1 MAGILQ
7 NACAPVIIAVDGP
20 GGSGKSTVSRRLAK
34 RLGWL
39 HLDTGAFYRAATL
52 VVLRA
57 GIDPGNEPE
66 VAAAVA
72 TRNFSQEGGRM
83 FLDGQDVSSEIRSAV
98 VTAAVS
104 EVSALPAVRDVMV
117 AHQRRWVASHGKDA
131 VVEGRDIGTV
141 VFPEADLKVWLS
153 ASAEERARRRA
164 LQTGEDPGA
173 VRLELDRRD
182 RADSGR
188 KVSPLTPAADAEYLD
203 TTGMTVDEV
212 VDRIVQL
219 VEATF

>member
-1 MAGILQ
+1 M
-7 NACAPVIIAVDGP
+7 IIAVDGP
-20 GGSGKSTVSRRLAK
+20 GGSGKSTVSRQLAQ

-52 VVLRA
+52 AVLRA
-57 GIDPGNEPE
+57 G
-66 VAAAVA
+66 VAIAADSEITETVRVR
-72 TRNFSQEGGRM
+72 TFLQEGGRM
-83 FLDGQDVSSEIRSAV
+83 CLDGEDVSHEIRSPE

-104 EVSALPAVRDVMV
+104 AVSALPKVRKMMVAQQRAWVAEHGRDV
-117 AHQRRWVASHGKDA
+117 

-141 VFPEADLKVWLS
+141 VFPEADLKIWLS

-164 LQTGEDPGA
+164 LQTGEDPA
-173 VRLELDRRD
+173 VVMQELDRRD

-188 KVSPLTPAADAEYLD
+188 KVSPLRPAEDAVLMD

-212 VDRIVQL
+212 VQRIVSL
-219 VEATF
+219 IDPKK